1 MGLFSAIG
9 GLLGRTNDTEE
20 TEFEKAQKHIK
31 ELEKKMEREKNLK
44 SESKLKDIKLDGIGE
59 NLNWQ
64 DLRNKQDI
72 EKDLKEE
79 KIESK
84 WEKLD
89 KMLED

>member
-20 TEFEKAQKHIK
+20 TEFEKVQKYIK

-59 NLNWQ
+59 NLNWK
-64 DLRNKQDI
+64 DLKNKQDI
-72 EKDLKEE
+72 EKDLMEE

>member
-59 NLNWQ
+59 NLIWQ